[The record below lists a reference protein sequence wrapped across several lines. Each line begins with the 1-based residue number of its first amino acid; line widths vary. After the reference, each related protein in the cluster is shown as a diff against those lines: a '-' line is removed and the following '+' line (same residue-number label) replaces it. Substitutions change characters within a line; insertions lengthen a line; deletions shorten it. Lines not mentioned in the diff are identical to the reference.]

1 MRCEGIL
8 LQSGKTESM
17 KWNRFST
24 IDHAAALG
32 LWLHHSQGNRKLLP
46 QTSKTQIRRGF
57 NHSGITLQF
66 HVVLTSQF
74 SSLAVSWR
82 RWKVFNFKLFYYLT
96 FISQSQ
102 QLNGTLNKE
111 KQRTKSYLNRE
122 TWARL
127 EGHHISTGS
136 TRNLL
141 RIPAHPYPN
150 ICTSSKTQKFKQK
163 LRQLLISLWLL
174 HVC

>member
-1 MRCEGIL
+1 MRSEGIL

-24 IDHAAALG
+24 IEHAAALG

-46 QTSKTQIRRGF
+46 QISKTRIRTGF

-66 HVVLTSQF
+66 YVVLTSQF

-82 RWKVFNFKLFYYLT
+82 RRKVFNFKLFYYLT

-102 QLNGTLNKE
+102 QLNGTEHWIRK
-111 KQRTKSYLNRE
+111 TKSYLNRE

-150 ICTSSKTQKFKQK
+150 ICTWSKTQKFKQK
-163 LRQLLISLWLL
+163 LQQLFTNLWLL